1 MKGKYVLI
9 FSPNLKMFQQLH
21 LPPQKSKTKT
31 TKKIGGRS
39 MVRIDRWLEYYI
51 FSAVYWENL
60 NAAQPDTQQ
69 LKTGATPTGYTI
81 SRMSLTKSFTT
92 RETDCRRMVK

>member
-1 MKGKYVLI
+1 
-9 FSPNLKMFQQLH
+9 
-21 LPPQKSKTKT
+21 
-31 TKKIGGRS
+31 